1 MRKLALLLLST
12 TLLLHLFSISAFAA
26 ETPVISYRGGS
37 TLSYTD
43 ASGKPLSGNSD
54 FGTAFSKMLPG
65 VTYTQKMLLKNEDN
79 TNTVRYYMDLSV
91 LETLKASALD
101 GAGYTVTLLSGE
113 ETLYSSQNG
122 SHSGVLIGGSG
133 SAELLDL
140 NRDLVSENGD
150 GILVATLAPG
160 KSETVS
166 LSILADATMS
176 DAYQNAKGTLSFQF
190 FAEIVPPQVPK
201 IIEKVETVYI
211 NDGVKTGDSRPVYI
225 VAGALVVAVF
235 VFFFLSRKKDKK
247 ST

>member
-1 MRKLALLLLST
+1 MRKLTSVLLST
-12 TLLLHLFSISAFAA
+12 AFLLSLFSISAFAA
-26 ETPVISYRGGS
+26 QTPVISYHGGS
-37 TLSYTD
+37 TLTYTD

-65 VTYTQKMLLKNEDN
+65 VTYTQNILLKNEDN

-101 GAGYTVTLLSGE
+101 GAGYTITLVSGKE
-113 ETLYSSQNG
+113 MLYSSQNG
-122 SHSGVLIGGSG
+122 NQSGILIGGSG

-140 NRDLVSENGD
+140 NHDLVSNNGD

-166 LSILADATMS
+166 LSILAEETMS

-190 FAEIVPPQVPK
+190 FGEIVPPQVPK
-201 IIEKVETVYI
+201 IIYETVYI
-211 NDGVKTGDSRPVYI
+211 DEGVKTGDSRPVFF
-225 VAGALVVAVF
+225 VAGVLVIAVI
-235 VFFFLSRKKDKK
+235 VFFLLSRKKDKE
-247 ST
+247 SA